1 MGGSQMATDSS
12 VYARVE
18 RLYSPLWLTTVFS
31 PEVDA
36 EFEALGLH
44 PLERYFATRVAPI
57 GAVSAPVVVATFF
70 NFSPAAVE
78 RTIPEIWTRL
88 SPQQLLDAQLAGVHR
103 KLTRALAPLDGT
115 VVPEAL
121 ALLRRAAES
130 ATDHPEG
137 RPLFAGYAAF
147 PWPEDRYLQLWHA
160 HYLLREFRGDG
171 HISILASEGL
181 SGLEAL
187 LLHIAW
193 TPALRP
199 CSVPREAGPTPS
211 GTEPPTSSEAQAGS
225 AGTSSSRSHQPG
237 GPIGNGSRPARTT
250 ATPRPTG
257 RPPAT
262 TWRSSPR
269 SARRSGT
276 PCAPTAPACSATSSR
291 TTSCCGLE
299 RC

>member
-1 MGGSQMATDSS
+1 MGGSQQTTDSS
-12 VYARVE
+12 LYATAE
-18 RLYSPLWLTTVFS
+18 RSYSPLWLTTVFS

-36 EFEALGLH
+36 EFEPLGLH

-57 GAVSAPVVVATFF
+57 GAVSVPVVVATFF
-70 NFSPAAVE
+70 NFSAAAVE

-88 SPQQLLDAQLAGVHR
+88 SPRQLLDAQLAGVGR
-103 KLTRALAPLDGT
+103 KLDRALAPLDGT
-115 VVPEAL
+115 VVAEAL

-137 RPLFAGYAAF
+137 RPLFAGYAAL

-193 TPALRP
+193 TPALGPLFRATRGWTDDEWGGAAEKLRGAGWLSADEQLTLTP
-199 CSVPREAGPTPS
+199 AGRAYREQI
-211 GTEPPTSSEAQAGS
+211 E
-225 AGTSSSRSHQPG
+225 
-237 GPIGNGSRPARTT
+237 ARTND
-250 ATPRPTG
+250 G
-257 RPPAT
+257 N
-262 TWRSSPR
+262 
-269 SARRSGT
+269 
-276 PCAPTAPACSATSSR
+276 APAYRWATHDDLEKL
-291 TTSCCGLE
+291 TTLGATIGKALRSDGPSLLGDLVPAE
-299 RC
+299 

>member
-12 VYARVE
+12 VCARVE
-18 RLYSPLWLTTVFS
+18 RSYSPLWLTTVFS

-44 PLERYFATRVAPI
+44 PLERYFATRAAPI

-70 NFSPAAVE
+70 NFSPAAVG

-137 RPLFAGYAAF
+137 RPLFAGYAAL

-193 TPALRP
+193 TPALGPLFRATRGWTDDEWDGATDKLRGAGWLSGDEQLTLTP
-199 CSVPREAGPTPS
+199 AGRAYRERI
-211 GTEPPTSSEAQAGS
+211 EARTNDRNAPAYRS
-225 AGTSSSRSHQPG
+225 ATDDDLAKLTTLGAT
-237 GPIGNGSRPARTT
+237 IGNALRADGPSVLGDLVPDDE
-250 ATPRPTG
+250 P
-257 RPPAT
+257 
-262 TWRSSPR
+262 
-269 SARRSGT
+269 
-276 PCAPTAPACSATSSR
+276 
-291 TTSCCGLE
+291 L
-299 RC
+299 